1 MRPIVLVV
9 VATLLLSVPPALAA
23 PEGRVAF
30 AVPVLASTMFDPAE
44 TTGSTT
50 PFITLYALHDALVK
64 PIPGNPMGACL
75 AESWRASP
83 DGLVYEFVLRPNA
96 RFHNGEPVTAADVK
110 FSFERYRGNDSTL
123 LRNKVARIQV
133 VDARR
138 VRFHLKEPWP
148 DFMTFYATSATG
160 AAYVVPRKYV
170 EQVGDEGFRKQPIG
184 AGPYRFV
191 SYAAGVLTLEAWEG
205 YWRTT
210 PNVKTL
216 VMVSIFDESRRLA
229 TLKRRE
235 VDVAYGLS
243 ARLGEELK
251 RASGLTLVGT
261 SFPFTVWLLF
271 AEQWD
276 IRSPWWDKRVRLAA
290 NHAIDRQALNQTAY
304 LGLGK
309 PTASFIPSGMEYF
322 WEPPAYAYD
331 PNRARQL
338 LKEAGYPNGFDG
350 GELMADKVYGPLLG
364 EPVAGQLQ
372 AVGIRVK
379 VRLLDHVPFFKKHAE
394 RKLTSLVQIQSGNPG
409 NAATRIGQY
418 AVTGGY
424 YTYATYR
431 DIDGLF
437 SEQLTETG
445 VAARQAT
452 LTKIQQLIHERAMF
466 APLVEPALLSGVGPR
481 LEVHGLG
488 LVANHPYA
496 APYEELKLKAK

>member
-9 VATLLLSVPPALAA
+9 VALLFLSAPPALAA

-30 AVPVLASTMFDPAE
+30 AVPVLAPTMFDPAE
-44 TTGSTT
+44 TTGSPT
-50 PFITLYALHDALVK
+50 PFMTLYALHDALVK
-64 PIPGNPMGACL
+64 PMPGNPMGPCL
-75 AESWRASP
+75 AESWSASS
-83 DGLVYEFVLRPNA
+83 DGLVYQFVLRPDA

-138 VRFHLKEPWP
+138 VRFHLKQPWP

-160 AAYVVPRKYV
+160 AAYVVPKKYV
-170 EQVGDEGFRKQPIG
+170 EQVGDEGFRKHPIG

-191 SYAAGVLTLEAWEG
+191 SYASGVLTLEAWEG

-216 VMVSIFDESRRLA
+216 VMVSILDEARRLA
-229 TLKRRE
+229 ALKRRE

-251 RASGLTLVGT
+251 RTSGLSLAGT

-322 WEPPAYAYD
+322 WEPPAYTYD
-331 PNRARQL
+331 PARARQL
-338 LKEAGYPNGFDG
+338 LKEAGYPKGFDG
-350 GELMADKVYGPLLG
+350 GELIADKVYGPRLG
-364 EPVAGQLQ
+364 EPVVEHLQ

-379 VRLLDHVPFFKKHAE
+379 VRLLDHVPFFKKQAE
-394 RKLTSLVQIQSGNPG
+394 RKLNSLVQIQSGNPG
-409 NAATRIGQY
+409 NAATRIAQY

-424 YTYATYR
+424 YTYATYK

-437 SEQLTETG
+437 SEQLAETTA
-445 VAARQAT
+445 AARQAT

-466 APLVEPALLSGVGPR
+466 APLIEPAMLNGVGPR